1 MKNGQHMPYDPP
13 PMIFHKL
20 ISYFSLPVSIAYYI
34 YKIVLSFESFG
45 QDSILFMF
53 DALPFIVLTALYN
66 GIYSNDEFLIRKDE
80 VNQKIESANSQLVL
94 LKNQKTT
101 REKSIAQIIPQLE
114 TVLSLYSKAESALEK
129 NQLLKMVISKV
140 IYTKT
145 VKCHRNQDPS
155 QYLKL
160 QIFPRINL

>member
-1 MKNGQHMPYDPP
+1 
-13 PMIFHKL
+13 MIEK
-20 ISYFSLPVSIAYYI
+20 
-34 YKIVLSFESFG
+34 KICCIINCNKKGEIVREKWSVY
-45 QDSILFMF
+45 
-53 DALPFIVLTALYN
+53 ALRPAANAQLT
-66 GIYSNDEFLIRKDE
+66 
-80 VNQKIESANSQLVL
+80 L

-114 TVLSLYSKAESALEK
+114 TVLSLYNKSESAIEK

-140 IYTKT
+140 IYSKT
-145 VKCHRNQDPS
+145 IKCHRNQDPS

>member
-1 MKNGQHMPYDPP
+1 MKFVEDAILDTLREWKKVYSTTAQLSRPNEDDQIKTIETSLSALNAQLKRIYD
-13 PMIFHKL
+13 L
-20 ISYFSLPVSIAYYI
+20 
-34 YKIVLSFESFG
+34 FE
-45 QDSILFMF
+45 
-53 DALPFIVLTALYN
+53 N
-66 GIYSNDEFLIRKDE
+66 GIYSNEEFLTRKNE
-80 VNQKIESANSQLVL
+80 VSQKIEDANTQLAL
-94 LKNQKTT
+94 LKNQKIT

-114 TVLSLYSKAESALEK
+114 TVLSLYSKAESALKK